1 MEREKIIYYYPM
13 QERNAGRNRAYAAKR
28 RWFQE
33 AELDAQNA
41 DEITG
46 VCEAGRGRGTDGMSG
61 STGAAVQS
69 PEFQV
74 IGCVIPPYYYRNR
87 AWKPQILSEAM
98 ERVPRRVDGM
108 TDTWLHP
115 QIAALLTEEYE
126 GRFTTRR
133 ETVQMVA
140 AQIIR
145 QYAARTVCACGEAV
159 VLLGEPADTDL
170 QMQMTRELLLP
181 YLPRINRLLIFYEEI
196 AETDI
201 WMELGSHLD
210 EYYYEYG
217 LVPQLEP
224 YVTSYGTAA
233 ADVCAEPQ
241 HTAGE
246 QAEKVV
252 QQERCSVLKCGK
264 PRCGG
269 MILDYSRQFRYPK
282 IMPESKAVYIDIV
295 SEAEKERLLGRKT
308 PWIPYISPLK
318 YLDTIVK
325 SGYDS

>member
-13 QERNAGRNRAYAAKR
+13 QERNAKKGRAYAAKR

-41 DEITG
+41 DEIT
-46 VCEAGRGRGTDGMSG
+46 AKPR
-61 STGAAVQS
+61 
-69 PEFQV
+69 EFEV
-74 IGCVIPPYYYRNR
+74 IGCVIPPFYYRNKV
-87 AWKPQILSEAM
+87 WKPQVLSEAM
-98 ERVPRRVDGM
+98 ERVPRRVEGM

-115 QIAALLTEEYE
+115 QIAALLTAEYE
-126 GRFTTRR
+126 GRFATRR
-133 ETVQMVA
+133 ETVQMVT
-140 AQIIR
+140 AQIVR
-145 QYAARTVCACGEAV
+145 QYAAQTIGACGEAV
-159 VLLGEPADTDL
+159 VLLGAPADTDL
-170 QMQMTRELLLP
+170 QMDMTRELLLP

-224 YVTSYGTAA
+224 YVTSYGAGTA
-233 ADVCAEPQ
+233 DICAGPQ
-241 HTAGE
+241 HVTEGR
-246 QAEKVV
+246 AENPVRN
-252 QQERCSVLKCGK
+252 QERHHILKCGK

-295 SEAEKERLLGRKT
+295 SEAEKECLLGRKT